1 MSDNQEVVTAT
12 TENAGEVV
20 DTQAQE
26 PKATS
31 DEPKQKMFTQEEL
44 DKIVTERVARER
56 RALEKEFKEKGKNSK
71 VNDNL
76 QKQVADLQNQLAQYE
91 MALAKSKYKIAPDYE
106 DFVDYKVLHRTNKDV
121 SYEQALKE
129 YMEEEGKKFLQAEEE
144 PKVAKQQ
151 PRPKNSNTME
161 SANPTNELRKYFGL
175 K

>member
-20 DTQAQE
+20 DTEAKE
-26 PKATS
+26 PKTTS
-31 DEPKQKMFTQEEL
+31 DEPKQKMFTQEEV
-44 DKIVTERVARER
+44 DRIVADRLAR
-56 RALEKEFKEKGKNSK
+56 AKKQPAK
-71 VNDNL
+71 VNDGL
-76 QKQVADLQNQLAQYE
+76 QKQVASLQNQLAQYE
-91 MALAKSKYKIAPDYE
+91 MALAKSKYKIAEGYE
-106 DFVDYKVLHRTNKDV
+106 DYVDYKVLHRTNKDV

-129 YMEEEGKKFLQAEEE
+129 YLEDEGKKFLQTEDE